1 MSAAPFQQRAIMTDE
16 LIKLRHEVYRCA
28 ALFHGAMAQ
37 YFAAL
42 NGDATAGA
50 VAEITVTARE
60 AGMAYNAALVA
71 LLKNL
76 KSLPANEKV
85 NREAERA
92 ERNISI
98 LSFEVQRL

>member
-1 MSAAPFQQRAIMTDE
+1 MTDE

-28 ALFHGAMAQ
+28 SLFHGAMAQ

-42 NGDATAGA
+42 NSDASAGA
-50 VAEITVTARE
+50 VSGITVTARE
-60 AGMAYNAALVA
+60 AGQDYNAALVA

-76 KSLPANEKV
+76 KSLPASEDV
-85 NREAERA
+85 SREAERA
-92 ERNISI
+92 ERTISI